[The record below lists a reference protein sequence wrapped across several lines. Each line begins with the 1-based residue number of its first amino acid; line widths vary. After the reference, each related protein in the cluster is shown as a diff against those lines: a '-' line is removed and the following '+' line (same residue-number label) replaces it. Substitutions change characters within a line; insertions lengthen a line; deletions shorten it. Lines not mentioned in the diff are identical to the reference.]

1 MARPKMSGSG
11 NQYIGSGV
19 RASQQQAAFKWTPGF
34 DLGYVPY
41 TESHWGTV
49 NEERIEGKFRIEFN
63 LKRCTNC
70 NVNILYRLEY
80 PVPQFG
86 DEMVTELGKIECPG
100 CQTII
105 TTGDFKTTPVG
116 HTLRIIDS
124 WTDNV
129 DIQGFKPNLLEE
141 REQELHNREFG
152 LDWRERTQSH
162 SSTNPNELEMYELI
176 KMLAISIPHSSVKS
190 LTRRLRGVRLLEEL
204 IIPPISINEAPSVVQ
219 LGHVIHAEMVIDNS
233 TLNQL
238 TSVADIVRY
247 KQEVI
252 RRLAHKIAEALIE
265 DALNGYSN
273 TLKKKGH
280 KP

>member
-1 MARPKMSGSG
+1 MPTTQRASGMLRQCG
-11 NQYIGSGV
+11 NCGHRYNPSLHRHCPHCIGGAKQTYTGSSHASTYGQAAQQNAIGSFFAWEYSV
-19 RASQQQAAFKWTPGF
+19 T
-34 DLGYVPY
+34 PY

-116 HTLRIIDS
+116 HTLRIIDA

-141 REQELHNREFG
+141 RKQELHKRE
-152 LDWRERTQSH
+152 LELAYREREAKI
-162 SSTNPNELEMYELI
+162 N
-176 KMLAISIPHSSVKS
+176 IS
-190 LTRRLRGVRLLEEL
+190 
-204 IIPPISINEAPSVVQ
+204 A
-219 LGHVIHAEMVIDNS
+219 
-233 TLNQL
+233 LNQYES
-238 TSVADIVRY
+238 TY
-247 KQEVI
+247 
-252 RRLAHKIAEALIE
+252 RLHLQQAMKELFK
-265 DALNGYSN
+265 DFPN